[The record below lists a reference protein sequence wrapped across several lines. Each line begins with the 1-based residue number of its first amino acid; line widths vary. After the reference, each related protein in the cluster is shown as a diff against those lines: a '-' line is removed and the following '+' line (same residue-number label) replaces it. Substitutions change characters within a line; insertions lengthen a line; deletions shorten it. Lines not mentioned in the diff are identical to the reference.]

1 MMGISKVPFC
11 SVEIE
16 AIQPQGLNNDL
27 RTALVPLA
35 VMTKETICLAF
46 A

>member
-1 MMGISKVPFC
+1 MGISKLPLC

-16 AIQPQGLNNDL
+16 AVQPQGLNNDL

-35 VMTKETICLAF
+35 VMTKETIFLTF